1 MIDIES
7 LLDMAN
13 VHAADF
19 DGIQELPGVR
29 VGVSPRYF
37 DNKPENRHL
46 GTSFPTN
53 LDHSPLEEVFF
64 SAFAFDLKIVNNDED
79 VIFEFSNS
87 DLEG

>member
-37 DNKPENRHL
+37 DNKPENRRL
-46 GTSFPTN
+46 GGNFLSNVSHTPI
-53 LDHSPLEEVFF
+53 EEVCF
-64 SAFAFDLKIVNNDED
+64 SAFAFDLKVINSDED

-87 DLEG
+87 NFEG

>member
-46 GTSFPTN
+46 GGSCPPN
-53 LDHSPLEEVFF
+53 LDHSPLEEICF
-64 SAFAFDLKIVNNDED
+64 SAFAFDLKIVNSDED
-79 VIFEFSNS
+79 VIFEFSSSN
-87 DLEG
+87 LEG